1 MVLIKSCVSRK
12 SPIVSNLFDI
22 SIELFTKQDGPV
34 FLLVRFL
41 FIASHAIGQGAII
54 WVYISEIFPNHI
66 RSYGQSFGIS
76 THWILA
82 AIIPSFVPFLFGW
95 IGPGIVFAFFA
106 FMMVLQLLFTHF
118 MMPETKG
125 VSLEELSKKLIRN

>member
-1 MVLIKSCVSRK
+1 MFMLIF
-12 SPIVSNLFDI
+12 II
-22 SIELFTKQDGPV
+22 SLTLISLSFILDWGGIELPI
-34 FLLVRFL
+34 FLFL

-76 THWILA
+76 THWVLA

-106 FMMVLQLLFTHF
+106 FMMVLQLMFTHF
-118 MMPETKG
+118 IMPETKG
-125 VSLEELSKKLIRN
+125 GSI

>member
-1 MVLIKSCVSRK
+1 MYIGSIGYIISLTLISLSFILDWGGIAL
-12 SPIVSNLFDI
+12 PI
-22 SIELFTKQDGPV
+22 
-34 FLLVRFL
+34 FLFL

-76 THWILA
+76 THWVLA
-82 AIIPSFVPFLFGW
+82 AIIPSLVPFLFGW

-106 FMMVLQLLFTHF
+106 FMMVLQLLFTHLLCRRQ
-118 MMPETKG
+118 K
-125 VSLEELSKKLIRN
+125 VYLLKN